1 MDVGGLLGNEAIRA
15 RLDAAAAQDRFSHS
29 YLICG
34 PDGSGKHTLAKI
46 LAAAM
51 QCTGAGRKPCGRCE
65 GCRKVF
71 EGVHPDIITVNDPAH
86 KTIAVDVIRQMRAD
100 VFLRP
105 NEGKRKIYLIE
116 QDMAEP
122 PQNALLK
129 ILEEPPAYAAFLI
142 LSDRAEKL
150 LPTIRSRCAEL
161 HLAPAP
167 QTEGLAFLRGKY
179 PDRAEPELERAFRRA
194 GGYLGQAIQL
204 LSGEGQAP
212 QTAQFAVCYAARNA
226 LALLELLLWVAP
238 ALHASNTGE
247 AIQNKDFMRV
257 APILDYI
264 RAHLSEPLKLD
275 QIAGEFFISKHY
287 LCRIFKSATGFSM
300 MEYRETSSRAPW
312 EYSLTASLTSSY
324 SPILSSMGFSL
335 VITWQGP
342 WGSNSL
348 VAFAS
353 SHETAPH
360 RPRRS
365 GVTTH
370 TWDGENAWHMIQL

>member
-71 EGVHPDIITVNDPAH
+71 EGVHPDVITVNDPAH

-212 QTAQFAVCYAARNA
+212 QTAQFAACYAARNA
-226 LALLELLLWVAP
+226 LALLELLLP
-238 ALHASNTGE
+238 KLMSNIVDVG
-247 AIQNKDFMRV
+247 
-257 APILDYI
+257 
-264 RAHLSEPLKLD
+264 
-275 QIAGEFFISKHY
+275 IAGGDRAYI
-287 LCRIFKSATGFSM
+287 LATGTKMVLMALCSLALGIGAAAL
-300 MEYRETSSRAPW
+300 SSRAGMGFGANLRLA
-312 EYSLTASLTSSY
+312 EYTQVQKFSFSNIEHFSTASLITRLTNDVSSVQ
-324 SPILSSMGFSL
+324 MM
-335 VITWQGP
+335 Q
-342 WGSNSL
+342 
-348 VAFAS
+348 
-353 SHETAPH
+353 
-360 RPRRS
+360 PR
-365 GVTTH
+365 
-370 TWDGENAWHMIQL
+370 AL

>member
-71 EGVHPDIITVNDPAH
+71 EGVHPDVITVNDPAH

-212 QTAQFAVCYAARNA
+212 QTAQFAACYAARNA
-226 LALLELLLWVAP
+226 LALLELLR
-238 ALHASNTGE
+238 E
-247 AIQNKDFMRV
+247 
-257 APILDYI
+257 
-264 RAHLSEPLKLD
+264 
-275 QIAGEFFISKHY
+275 Y
-287 LCRIFKSATGFSM
+287 LAELLM
-300 MEYRETSSRAPW
+300 
-312 EYSLTASLTSSY
+312 L
-324 SPILSSMGFSL
+324 
-335 VITWQGP
+335 
-342 WGSNSL
+342 
-348 VAFAS
+348 
-353 SHETAPH
+353 
-360 RPRRS
+360 RS
-365 GVTTH
+365 GLGTPDDTQKKILQGR
-370 TWDGENAWHMIQL
+370 TGAELLAAANNLQTAIDDLNANVGAGAVIGWLSLQLR

>member
-71 EGVHPDIITVNDPAH
+71 EGVHPDVITVNDPAH

-212 QTAQFAVCYAARNA
+212 QTAQFAACYAARNA
-226 LALLELLLWVAP
+226 LALLELLLPMEKWKREQLIPV
-238 ALHASNTGE
+238 LE
-247 AIQNKDFMRV
+247 QLR
-257 APILDYI
+257 
-264 RAHLSEPLKLD
+264 E
-275 QIAGEFFISKHY
+275 Y
-287 LCRIFKSATGFSM
+287 LAELLM
-300 MEYRETSSRAPW
+300 
-312 EYSLTASLTSSY
+312 L
-324 SPILSSMGFSL
+324 
-335 VITWQGP
+335 
-342 WGSNSL
+342 
-348 VAFAS
+348 
-353 SHETAPH
+353 
-360 RPRRS
+360 RS
-365 GVTTH
+365 GLGTPDDTQKKILQGR
-370 TWDGENAWHMIQL
+370 TGAELLAAANNLQTAIDDLNASVGAGAVIGWLSLQLR

>member
-71 EGVHPDIITVNDPAH
+71 EGVHPDVITVNDPAH

-129 ILEEPPAYAAFLI
+129 ILEEPPA
-142 LSDRAEKL
+142 
-150 LPTIRSRCAEL
+150 
-161 HLAPAP
+161 
-167 QTEGLAFLRGKY
+167 
-179 PDRAEPELERAFRRA
+179 
-194 GGYLGQAIQL
+194 
-204 LSGEGQAP
+204 
-212 QTAQFAVCYAARNA
+212 
-226 LALLELLLWVAP
+226 
-238 ALHASNTGE
+238 
-247 AIQNKDFMRV
+247 
-257 APILDYI
+257 
-264 RAHLSEPLKLD
+264 
-275 QIAGEFFISKHY
+275 
-287 LCRIFKSATGFSM
+287 
-300 MEYRETSSRAPW
+300 
-312 EYSLTASLTSSY
+312 
-324 SPILSSMGFSL
+324 
-335 VITWQGP
+335 
-342 WGSNSL
+342 
-348 VAFAS
+348 
-353 SHETAPH
+353 
-360 RPRRS
+360 
-365 GVTTH
+365 
-370 TWDGENAWHMIQL
+370 

>member
-71 EGVHPDIITVNDPAH
+71 EGVHPDVITVNDPAH

-212 QTAQFAVCYAARNA
+212 QTAQFAACYAARNA
-226 LALLELLLWVAP
+226 LALLELLLPMEKWKREQLIPVLEQLREYLAELLMLLTVLGCWTKRLAKKGTKKSQIMLIWLVVIACVVLTVFMEFRIDRGSMKLLYYSVI
-238 ALHASNTGE
+238 ALCMTAVCVL
-247 AIQNKDFMRV
+247 ALR
-257 APILDYI
+257 
-264 RAHLSEPLKLD
+264 
-275 QIAGEFFISKHY
+275 
-287 LCRIFKSATGFSM
+287 CRRKA
-300 MEYRETSSRAPW
+300 A
-312 EYSLTASLTSSY
+312 
-324 SPILSSMGFSL
+324 
-335 VITWQGP
+335 
-342 WGSNSL
+342 
-348 VAFAS
+348 
-353 SHETAPH
+353 
-360 RPRRS
+360 
-365 GVTTH
+365 
-370 TWDGENAWHMIQL
+370 

>member
-71 EGVHPDIITVNDPAH
+71 EGVHPDVITVNDPAH

-167 QTEGLAFLRGKY
+167 QTEGWRFC
-179 PDRAEPELERAFRRA
+179 A
-194 GGYLGQAIQL
+194 GSIRIARSRNWNG
-204 LSGEGQAP
+204 P
-212 QTAQFAVCYAARNA
+212 FAARA
-226 LALLELLLWVAP
+226 AIWGRRYSCSP
-238 ALHASNTGE
+238 AR
-247 AIQNKDFMRV
+247 D
-257 APILDYI
+257 
-264 RAHLSEPLKLD
+264 
-275 QIAGEFFISKHY
+275 
-287 LCRIFKSATGFSM
+287 
-300 MEYRETSSRAPW
+300 
-312 EYSLTASLTSSY
+312 
-324 SPILSSMGFSL
+324 
-335 VITWQGP
+335 
-342 WGSNSL
+342 
-348 VAFAS
+348 
-353 SHETAPH
+353 
-360 RPRRS
+360 RPRRRRSLPRATRREMRWRCWSCCCRWKS
-365 GVTTH
+365 GS
-370 TWDGENAWHMIQL
+370 ASS

>member
-71 EGVHPDIITVNDPAH
+71 EGVHPDVITVNDPAH

-129 ILEEPPAYAAFLI
+129 ILEAIDLTACV
-142 LSDRAEKL
+142 EKR
-150 LPTIRSRCAEL
+150 TS
-161 HLAPAP
+161 
-167 QTEGLAFLRGKY
+167 
-179 PDRAEPELERAFRRA
+179 A
-194 GGYLGQAIQL
+194 GGPAKVQEQIDYV
-204 LSGEGQAP
+204 
-212 QTAQFAVCYAARNA
+212 TAC
-226 LALLELLLWVAP
+226 LAK
-238 ALHASNTGE
+238 G
-247 AIQNKDFMRV
+247 DF
-257 APILDYI
+257 
-264 RAHLSEPLKLD
+264 
-275 QIAGEFFISKHY
+275 
-287 LCRIFKSATGFSM
+287 
-300 MEYRETSSRAPW
+300 
-312 EYSLTASLTSSY
+312 
-324 SPILSSMGFSL
+324 
-335 VITWQGP
+335 
-342 WGSNSL
+342 
-348 VAFAS
+348 
-353 SHETAPH
+353 
-360 RPRRS
+360 
-365 GVTTH
+365 
-370 TWDGENAWHMIQL
+370 